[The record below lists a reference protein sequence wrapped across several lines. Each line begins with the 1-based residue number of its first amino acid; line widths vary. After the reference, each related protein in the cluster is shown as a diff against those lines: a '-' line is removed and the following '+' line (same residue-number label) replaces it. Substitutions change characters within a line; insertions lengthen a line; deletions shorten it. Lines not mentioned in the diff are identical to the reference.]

1 MLHKVTNQTRG
12 SILLGPW
19 DRSYVFKGTFH
30 CETPSFK
37 KSTFITSVSSST
49 FLQAF
54 NAIPGTTWVHEMTSM
69 CSTSKPS
76 YRMSLSRAKHIKKR
90 FLCKHNWR
98 EQQLVKV
105 PGIAKWFTP
114 YGYILLVW
122 NVAPI
127 YLINPHLLIFDA
139 EASNNPKTHAF
150 PCVKP

>member
-76 YRMSLSRAKHIKKR
+76 YRMSLSRAKHIKETAFVQTQLKR
-90 FLCKHNWR
+90 ATASKSTRNH
-98 EQQLVKV
+98 KV
-105 PGIAKWFTP
+105 MYTIWLHFTDLEVST
-114 YGYILLVW
+114 YI
-122 NVAPI
+122 
-127 YLINPHLLIFDA
+127 F
-139 EASNNPKTHAF
+139 
-150 PCVKP
+150 VKPASSHLWCWGL